1 MAFRFQGGIIVCV
14 DSRATAGSYIASGT
28 VKKVI
33 EINPYLLGTMAGGA
47 ADCQYWETYLGI
59 QCRLHEL
66 RNKERISVAA
76 ASKYLSNLV
85 YSYKG
90 MGLSMGTMICGWDK
104 TGPALFYVDSD
115 GTRLK
120 GDVFSVGSG
129 STFAYGVLDQ
139 GYKWDMAD
147 DEAQELGRRSIF
159 AAAHRDAYSG
169 NVRSPAQCTR
179 ESTSDMGPPL
189 SCSLSTSIMSERT
202 VGSLSQ
208 TTTWRSVSLKAQKR
222 SSRSN
227 TDDKPSYWQSITMGQ
242 GRTFPE
248 RRVAVMV
255 GMYAIRAY
263 RQPCGPNLDR
273 TKAERAVSRRRRLP
287 VRHESDVR
295 KKLRTDTSLG
305 RMDVFLST
313 GKLLFNLCR
322 QARDNDGRFHGC
334 KVGDW

>member
-1 MAFRFQGGIIVCV
+1 MNKFVDQFSRLPTATSRAAAALEQETLPVNGGYALPMGRGIEKMPMPSFDLPTLQDPTAFLQLHTDDSSDPSCRIKINHGTTTLAFRFKGGIIVAV

-66 RNKERISVAA
+66 RNRERISVAA

-120 GDVFSVGSG
+120 GDLFSVGSG

-139 GYKWDMAD
+139 GYHYDLS
-147 DEAQELGRRSIF
+147 DEDARELGLRSIY
-159 AAAHRDAYSG
+159 AAGHRDAFSG
-169 NVRSPAQCTR
+169 NTVNLFHVKENGWEFVENVDINELHYDRGYGY
-179 ESTSDMGPPL
+179 GPR
-189 SCSLSTSIMSERT
+189 IEKERLAKEEKKT
-202 VGSLSQ
+202 QAEVG
-208 TTTWRSVSLKAQKR
+208 
-222 SSRSN
+222 
-227 TDDKPSYWQSITMGQ
+227 
-242 GRTFPE
+242 
-248 RRVAVMV
+248 AV
-255 GMYAIRAY
+255 GA
-263 RQPCGPNLDR
+263 
-273 TKAERAVSRRRRLP
+273 
-287 VRHESDVR
+287 
-295 KKLRTDTSLG
+295 
-305 RMDVFLST
+305 
-313 GKLLFNLCR
+313 
-322 QARDNDGRFHGC
+322 
-334 KVGDW
+334 